1 MRTSY
6 LPNEILWGHQFDHNV
21 LIYDKKMGSYQV
33 HHSRVNKTLL
43 DDTPRV
49 SARQLHMRSKRNS
62 SGLSNS
68 TSTDHSPSKKPFKKA
83 QSATNAWRQHHH
95 KLIIITYHTNNYS
108 NYSFVSFSVLIG
120 KLQPKEIWWIH
131 LNLESIRQQSEWL
144 KNDCFHCSGASEFT
158 WIPPNNLFFTW
169 EAFRDCLTYR
179 MYCFKTVYFVSPLL
193 P

>member
-1 MRTSY
+1 
-6 LPNEILWGHQFDHNV
+6 
-21 LIYDKKMGSYQV
+21 MGSYQV

-120 KLQPKEIWWIH
+120 KLQPKEIWWVH
-131 LNLESIRQQSEWL
+131 LNLEVTTRQQLECKVVVRERLFS
-144 KNDCFHCSGASEFT
+144 CCCCGASKFT
-158 WIPPNNLFFTW
+158 WIPPNDVFFTW
-169 EAFRDCLTYR
+169 EVFRDCKTYLHILNCAFISLNR
-179 MYCFKTVYFVSPLL
+179 
-193 P
+193 